1 MLERERDRTFRDW
14 LHGHTGILLKV
25 VRAYAFT
32 PADREDL
39 FQEITLQVWCSV
51 DAFRG
56 ESAVATWLYRVALNT
71 AIAWTRKEKRHPHG
85 ADRLEA
91 ANALLETALPRRD
104 PRLEWLY
111 AQIAQLDP
119 VDRSLAL
126 LMLDGFSYREMAGI
140 LGITEN
146 HVGVKISRIKMALAA
161 QLTTEAWHDESR

>member
-1 MLERERDRTFRDW
+1 VLESERDRTFRDW
-14 LHGHTGILLKV
+14 LHGHRGILLKV
-25 VRAYAFT
+25 VQAWAFT
-32 PADREDL
+32 QADREDL
-39 FQEITLQVWCSV
+39 FQEIALQVWCSV

-71 AIAWTRKEKRHPHG
+71 AIAWNRKEKRHQHG
-85 ADRLEA
+85 KEPLEA
-91 ANALLETALPRRD
+91 ANALLETASPRRN
-104 PRLEWLY
+104 PRLDWLY
-111 AQIAQLDP
+111 AQIAQLDE

-161 QLTTEAWHDESR
+161 KLATEALHHESR